1 MGALF
6 LLTNKVL
13 VWHPEYRHYSPPT
26 SGIGAAGFTEK
37 GAGRHK
43 NHEAQMAQHNEE
55 DVVVVQAHIFFQ
67 VIIIGEVH
75 YKETLKVLKP
85 QI

>member
-1 MGALF
+1 
-6 LLTNKVL
+6 
-13 VWHPEYRHYSPPT
+13 
-26 SGIGAAGFTEK
+26 
-37 GAGRHK
+37 
-43 NHEAQMAQHNEE
+43 MAQHNEE

-75 YKETLKVLKP
+75 YTETLKVLKP